1 LKKDQIDEFERL
13 QGQLQSLY
21 DEMNMLAKKSPNDA
35 LNKFKLRL
43 VNSVLVKANTF
54 LGNDK
59 KPFGDFEQFDDTT
72 LASTSDVLILVAQY
86 LAAFEKLRAE
96 NIRTDGLG
104 TWYWRGAEQIPTAPP
119 KKLKQ

>member
-1 LKKDQIDEFERL
+1 LKKGQIDEFERL
-13 QGQLQSLY
+13 QGQLQSFY

-43 VNSVLVKANTF
+43 VNSALVKANAF
-54 LGNDK
+54 LGNER
-59 KPFGDFEQFDDTT
+59 KPFDDFEQFDDTA
-72 LASTSDVLILVAQY
+72 LPSTSDVLILVSQY

-96 NIRTDGLG
+96 NIRTEGYG
-104 TWYWRGAEQIPTAPP
+104 WYWKGPDEIPTAPP